1 MIRKIINGNVYLSH
15 KVDSILPESYQIEG
29 YSDFSNK
36 VLEKYIT
43 KNSTIYDVGG
53 GKQPHVANDLK
64 KKLSLS
70 VIGLDINENEL
81 RQAPKDSYDRA
92 IAADITEYKGQGDA
106 DLVICKA
113 LLEHVQDTR
122 KAIIALSTIINKK
135 GKILIF
141 VPSRNAIFARLN
153 LIIPESLKKKILFS
167 IFPQTT
173 YAQGF
178 KAYYDRCTPK
188 TMRKI
193 VKDCGLEVL
202 EFKPYF
208 KSGYFSFFF
217 PFHLLWR
224 IYVVCFRLL
233 AGDNAAETFTMVIG
247 KK

>member
-1 MIRKIINGNVYLSH
+1 MIRKLINFNIYLSH
-15 KVDSILPESYQIEG
+15 KLDSILPQSYQVEG

-36 VLEKYIT
+36 VLEKYIV
-43 KNSTIYDVGG
+43 KNSLIYDVGG
-53 GKQPHVANDLK
+53 GKQPHVGNILK

-81 RQAPKDSYDRA
+81 RQAPKDSYNHA

-113 LLEHVQDTR
+113 LLEHVHNTR
-122 KAIIALSTIINKK
+122 KAIISLASIINKE

-153 LIIPESLKKKILFS
+153 LIIPESLKKKILFTL
-167 IFPQTT
+167 FPQTI

-188 TMRKI
+188 TMTKI
-193 VKDCGLEVL
+193 VKECGLEVL

-224 IYVVCFRLL
+224 TYLFCFRLL